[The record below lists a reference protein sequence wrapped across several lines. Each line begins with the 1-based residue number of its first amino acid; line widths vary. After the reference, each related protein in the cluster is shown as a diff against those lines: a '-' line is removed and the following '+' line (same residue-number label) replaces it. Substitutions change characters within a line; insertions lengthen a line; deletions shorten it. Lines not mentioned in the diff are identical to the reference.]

1 MISFPQWLKTEGKE
15 PKEEAGIKRDAMRLA
30 IIQKLG
36 CLCYENTS
44 HGPLKA
50 DKHQRKGH
58 SFSLRDHQSG
68 HHLLL
73 SWNRPYCLDT
83 MEV

>member
-36 CLCYENTS
+36 CLYYENTS
-44 HGPLKA
+44 HGPLQQINTKE
-50 DKHQRKGH
+50 KGIPSH
-58 SFSLRDHQSG
+58 SGTISQDTICCSVGTDH
-68 HHLLL
+68 
-73 SWNRPYCLDT
+73 T
-83 MEV
+83 A